1 MPLLQAPV
9 AAEAEVPDAA
19 GHALPLEA
27 LAQALFA
34 VDEIVAALALPVA
47 LVPLVPAV
55 APLAVLPLVQ
65 VLLQLAPAPLAAVVV
80 AAPIVI
86 VAVPALAAVPVLAAA
101 APVLVPVPA
110 VVALLAAAAL
120 AAVALVAVDY
130 WRSEAS
136 WAVPRFAARCQRSL
150 RWRKTSL
157 HSLLCRLR
165 YAPTFFLC
173 LARPEP

>member
-47 LVPLVPAV
+47 VVPLVPAV

-86 VAVPALAAVPVLAAA
+86 VAVPALAAVSALAAV
-101 APVLVPVPA
+101 PVLVPVPA

-150 RWRKTSL
+150 RLRKTSS